1 MKSEAKPQTHFLSNK
16 EDSDF
21 NLLLI
26 ERFAS
31 SSPQERFSHLG
42 EVKIAVRSEGTNG
55 IGWTTGHRMA
65 FCPSFHH

>member
-42 EVKIAVRSEGTNG
+42 EVKIAVRS
-55 IGWTTGHRMA
+55 
-65 FCPSFHH
+65 